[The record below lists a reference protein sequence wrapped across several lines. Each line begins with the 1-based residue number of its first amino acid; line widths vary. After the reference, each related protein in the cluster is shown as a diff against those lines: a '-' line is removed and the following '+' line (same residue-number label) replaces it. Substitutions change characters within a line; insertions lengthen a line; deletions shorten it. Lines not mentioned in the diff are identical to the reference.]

1 MTALGAGQFTFEIV
15 QRAGRG
21 PLKPGPTFAHMGK
34 TDARDVV
41 RGPDWITVNSQ
52 SDTP

>member
-1 MTALGAGQFTFEIV
+1 
-15 QRAGRG
+15 
-21 PLKPGPTFAHMGK
+21 MGK

-52 SDTP
+52 SEYPDHASRIVTASIGQRD